1 LGWDNAPHHPN
12 QLNFPHHFHGPDG
25 SISESMLNGDPEN
38 DLELIRMEIER
49 FLEER

>member
-1 LGWDNAPHHPN
+1 MSRIVSTA
-12 QLNFPHHFHGPDG
+12 QMAV
-25 SISESMLNGDPEN
+25 ITASMLNGDPEN